1 MCNINLETTQTFC
14 IFAIGKQTKKE
25 KRFVYIMFLYL
36 QNHDES
42 YLQHIPQTNMRRI
55 TLNMYYMNTEL
66 KQFILQRIIRHKSYN
81 EKVHNGFTISIQD
94 FKNSFNYEYQ
104 KSVVILQIKN
114 AIISLRREKIIK
126 DLSEVIVYNDGRNG
140 KIYIDLK

>member
-1 MCNINLETTQTFC
+1 
-14 IFAIGKQTKKE
+14 
-25 KRFVYIMFLYL
+25 MFLCL

-81 EKVHNGFTISIQD
+81 EKVHNGFTISIQE

-126 DLSEVIVYNDGRNG
+126 DSSEVIVYNDGRNG
-140 KIYIDLK
+140 KICIDLK

>member
-1 MCNINLETTQTFC
+1 
-14 IFAIGKQTKKE
+14 
-25 KRFVYIMFLYL
+25 MFLCL

-81 EKVHNGFTISIQD
+81 EKVHNGFTISIQE
-94 FKNSFNYEYQ
+94 FKRMPLYHYVEKKSLKIHQ
-104 KSVVILQIKN
+104 K
-114 AIISLRREKIIK
+114 
-126 DLSEVIVYNDGRNG
+126 
-140 KIYIDLK
+140 